1 MTFMPKRTNE
11 NDAYKIE
18 TADDLENLVIDKRIS
33 WRASSSNA
41 RRRQRRYKNRL
52 LRIINNSF

>member
-1 MTFMPKRTNE
+1 MPKRTNE

-18 TADDLENLVIDKRIS
+18 TADDLEYLVIDKRVS

-52 LRIINNSF
+52 LRTINNTF